1 MWEFPGKCQRCFFQL
16 TLHFIT
22 HGTQHTVE
30 QVQLLKGNLLRMY
43 LYRISTRNGLVVITE
58 EQQTAMVRN
67 DDTNMPELST
77 KAPDDCVSG
86 EKEKR
91 SGSSEEILFDR
102 QREPSS

>member
-1 MWEFPGKCQRCFFQL
+1 
-16 TLHFIT
+16 
-22 HGTQHTVE
+22 
-30 QVQLLKGNLLRMY
+30 MY